1 MPGTTETSMAR
12 SLQSAHI
19 ENDGQQNQRTI
30 LVVDDELL
38 VRQMLQDCLEEYGF
52 AVLTATDG
60 VEACGLFMK
69 ESARIDLLVSD
80 VLMPRMNGF
89 YAYQVMCRIKP
100 GLKAILVSGYPNG
113 ADMIN
118 EANINAPEF
127 LSKPISPKELI
138 SKIHAMLGNV

>member
-1 MPGTTETSMAR
+1 MAQP
-12 SLQSAHI
+12 LQSAQR
-19 ENDGQQNQRTI
+19 DSCDQPKQRTI

-52 AVLTATDG
+52 SVLTATDG

-69 ESARIDLLVSD
+69 EFARIDLLVSD
-80 VLMPRMNGF
+80 VLMPKMNGF
-89 YAYQVMCRIKP
+89 YAYQVMCRMKP

-118 EANINAPEF
+118 EGIINAPEF

-138 SKIHAMLGNV
+138 SKIHAMLGSA

>member
-1 MPGTTETSMAR
+1 MAL
-12 SLQSAHI
+12 SLQSAHL
-19 ENDGQQNQRTI
+19 ENDSRQKQKTI
-30 LVVDDELL
+30 LVVDDEML

-52 AVLTATDG
+52 TVLTATDG

-69 ESARIDLLVSD
+69 EFARIDLLVSD
-80 VLMPRMNGF
+80 MLMPKMNGF
-89 YAYQVMCRIKP
+89 YAYQVMCRMKP

-118 EANINAPEF
+118 EGNINAPEF

-138 SKIHAMLGNV
+138 SKIHAMLGSV